1 MQQEQKFE
9 KEIIYDKELDCIVV
23 RTAGFGSLEN
33 LFSTHRTLMS
43 HPMWMPGRNVMIDHR
58 KLELSYLQPSDI
70 SQLADLVKN
79 SRGELGDGRMAVV
92 LIGDVVFGLGRMWEI
107 TSEPDT
113 DLNIRIFK
121 DDKEALLWVSQGGS

>member
-1 MQQEQKFE
+1 
-9 KEIIYDKELDCIVV
+9 
-23 RTAGFGSLEN
+23 
-33 LFSTHRTLMS
+33 MS